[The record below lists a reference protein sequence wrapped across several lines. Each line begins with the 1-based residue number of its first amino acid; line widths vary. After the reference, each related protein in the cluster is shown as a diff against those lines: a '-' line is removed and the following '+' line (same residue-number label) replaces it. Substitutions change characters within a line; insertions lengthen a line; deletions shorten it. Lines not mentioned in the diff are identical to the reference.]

1 MQFLKSYTDF
11 IEFILQKQDV
21 IFTSC
26 S

>member
-1 MQFLKSYTDF
+1 MHFLKSYTDF